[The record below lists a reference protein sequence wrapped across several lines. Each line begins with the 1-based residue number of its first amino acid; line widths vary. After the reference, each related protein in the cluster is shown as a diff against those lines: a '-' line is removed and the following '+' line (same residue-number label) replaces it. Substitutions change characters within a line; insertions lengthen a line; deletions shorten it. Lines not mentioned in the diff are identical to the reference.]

1 MTTTELAKWVETAQV
16 EGADVRPPPN
26 LIRALLAK
34 SVLDN
39 WPRYEV
45 HEDNEGNPVALR
57 FGSPAAANKAL
68 EMLAKDAGMLADQVH
83 VSGGIDIRING
94 VNIDDLT

>member
-34 SVLDN
+34 SVVDN
-39 WPRYEV
+39 WPRYETE
-45 HEDNEGNPVALR
+45 HDIDGNPVVLR

-68 EMLAKDAGMLADQVH
+68 EMLAKDAGMLAEQVH

-94 VNIDDLT
+94 VDIGDLT